1 MIGAFSMLKIGLL
14 FSMFSASIEY
24 STAFY
29 PLANLCGTIF
39 TTKRDSA
46 LLHRFEM
53 TRIKQSLC
61 YPNVRP
67 FCNIDFGGRLKTR
80 LLSSKYS
87 LDDDYS
93 GDDVSYAD
101 PVTGVV
107 GGGALRGEQDFYSMR
122 DLQKMRVTR
131 LKSMCEARCC
141 VIRQF
146 ECNKEVSEP
155 SSRCN
160 DPALVYALKFEL

>member
-1 MIGAFSMLKIGLL
+1 MMIGAFSMLKIGLL

-29 PLANLCGTIF
+29 PLASLCGSIF

-46 LLHRFEM
+46 QSHKFEM
-53 TRIKQSLC
+53 NHMKQTSF
-61 YPNVRP
+61 YPTART
-67 FCNIDFGGRLKTR
+67 FCNIDLGGRLKTR
-80 LLSSKYS
+80 LFSSKYS
-87 LDDDYS
+87 SDDDYS

-131 LKSMCEARCC
+131 LKSMCEARCSG
-141 VIRQF
+141 IRQF
-146 ECNKEVSEP
+146 ESI
-155 SSRCN
+155 
-160 DPALVYALKFEL
+160 